1 MNLVKNT
8 SSDGASSRIN
18 VRTIAKISEL
28 SIKPIKSIEIQS
40 INIENLDQIKNL
52 ISSPGDTNVTLKINN
67 NNTYHQYKLNEKRKI
82 DQNTIS
88 QLKNA
93 GVTLKFIKKELVL
106 IQNNCKKSSK
116 INSHTVFG

>member
-52 ISSPGDTNVTLKINN
+52 ISSPGDTSVTLKI
-67 NNTYHQYKLNEKRKI
+67 L
-82 DQNTIS
+82 S
-88 QLKNA
+88 
-93 GVTLKFIKKELVL
+93 L
-106 IQNNCKKSSK
+106 IH
-116 INSHTVFG
+116 I